1 MTFNLCV
8 RNLQK
13 RRTIRSSKEEAKKL
27 KSNGVRISKA
37 ETPESVTLSVD
48 SLPVH
53 RKSIPEPD
61 WASPKP
67 RNSLIIIPEPPPPPP
82 VPPHKTP
89 MSVHSNFEPSRPSR
103 SNLTSGRKC
112 ASREDLTDRVAS
124 DAVAKSDR
132 SLHRSVGSELPKL
145 ADHYCQWQ
153 QQLPPA
159 SASAKQPQQS
169 TAAKSVKSPSSSE
182 SSRKRHG
189 VTNLSSANHRDPW
202 AVTASAYPPSSS
214 NRKEDLSSPG
224 TQAPGLEAKFRG
236 KLQVVEF
243 L

>member
-1 MTFNLCV
+1 M
-8 RNLQK
+8 
-13 RRTIRSSKEEAKKL
+13 
-27 KSNGVRISKA
+27 
-37 ETPESVTLSVD
+37 TLSVD

-61 WASPKP
+61 WVSPKS
-67 RNSLIIIPEPPPPPP
+67 RNSLIIVPEPPPP

-89 MSVHSNFEPSRPSR
+89 ISVHPSFEPPTSRPR

-112 ASREDLTDRVAS
+112 ASREDLTDRVTS
-124 DAVAKSDR
+124 NAVAKSDR

-153 QQLPPA
+153 QQPQQQPT
-159 SASAKQPQQS
+159 SASVSTKQP
-169 TAAKSVKSPSSSE
+169 TLTKSVKSPSSSE
-182 SSRKRHG
+182 SSRKRRG

-202 AVTASAYPPSSS
+202 AATALAYPPSSS

-224 TQAPGLEAKFRG
+224 KTGQWPEWLSIGLRI
-236 KLQVVEF
+236 
-243 L
+243 